1 MGSGSQLHKG
11 IDIGVPVGTG
21 AAAIGDGIV
30 TETGCSSSWGKY
42 IRYRL
47 KDGKVVLYAHLS
59 KILKD
64 RGDAVTQGEIIAL
77 TGNTGASTGPHLHF
91 AVYENG
97 ISTNP
102 ERLVKDLSN

>member
-1 MGSGSQLHKG
+1 M
-11 IDIGVPVGTG
+11 
-21 AAAIGDGIV
+21 AAIGDGIV
-30 TETGCSSSWGKY
+30 TEAGSSPSWGNY

-59 KILKD
+59 KTLKD
-64 RGDAVTQGEIIAL
+64 RGDVVTQGETIAL

-97 ISTNP
+97 KSVNP
-102 ERLVKDLSN
+102 EKIVKDLSQ